1 VPLATGAARG
11 RLIGPFFRLA
21 SEWRAYLP
29 NDGADMFESFEEFT
43 VDVGDGVV
51 AGRVSACP
59 SRRGHS
65 RRALLLLHGHPQ
77 THVMWHKVADRLA
90 DDFVVIAPDLPGYG
104 RSIAR
109 RDGIAHPFSKRAI
122 ADQIVV
128 AINAL
133 AGQFQ
138 FDGIVVCAHDRGAR
152 VAHRLCLD
160 HSDIVGA
167 AMFLDIAPTVDMY
180 AMTNREF
187 ATAYWHWF
195 FLIQPEP
202 LPERLIGA
210 DPDAY
215 LEGVLGSRFAGMAP
229 FTDQALNA
237 YRTALHNP
245 AVIHAIC
252 EDYRASAGID
262 ITEDLAS
269 RTSGE
274 LISVPLR
281 VLWGHHGTVGEHFEP
296 LALWGRVARTVDG
309 RALDCG
315 HYIAEERPD
324 ELVDEIHDF
333 LSPARAKTDHR

>member
-1 VPLATGAARG
+1 
-11 RLIGPFFRLA
+11 
-21 SEWRAYLP
+21 
-29 NDGADMFESFEEFT
+29 MFEGFEEFA
-43 VDVGDGVV
+43 VDVADGVV
-51 AGRVSACP
+51 AGRVTTGESH
-59 SRRGHS
+59 RRHD

-90 DDFVVIAPDLPGYG
+90 EDFLVIAPDLPGYG

-109 RDGIAHPFSKRAI
+109 RDGIAHPFSKRAM

-128 AINAL
+128 ALDAL
-133 AGQFQ
+133 AEQYA
-138 FDGIVVCAHDRGAR
+138 FDGVAVCAHDRGAR

-160 HSDIVGA
+160 HSDIVCA

-180 AMTNREF
+180 AMTDRQF

-202 LPERLIGA
+202 LPECLIAA

-215 LEGVLGSRFAGMAP
+215 LEGVLGARFAGMAP
-229 FTDQALNA
+229 FTDEALAA

-245 AVIHAIC
+245 GAIHAIC

-262 ITEDLAS
+262 ITDDLAA
-269 RTSGE
+269 RASGE
-274 LISVPLR
+274 QISVPLR
-281 VLWGHHGTVGEHFEP
+281 VLWGQHGTVGELFEP
-296 LALWGRVARTVDG
+296 LALWAAVARTVSG

-324 ELVDEIHDF
+324 ELIDEIRAF
-333 LSPARAKTDHR
+333 LSTTRPRTDHR